1 MEEKKISNKL
11 ALVSGIINENPVF
24 VSLLGMCSTLAV
36 TTSVEGAIGMGILFT
51 LVMMGSNILISLLRH
66 IIPSSV
72 KIPCYIVI
80 IATFVTIIKMLCE
93 AFIPAL
99 YASLGVFI
107 SLIVVNCIILGRAE
121 AFASKNGPIASI
133 LDGIGTGIGYTIA
146 LIIVAALRE
155 LIGTG
160 GFAFGIYFPL
170 PKEIHIVLIP
180 SSYTISLF
188 TQPAGGF
195 LTLALVLAVI
205 AFYKAKKEEKQKKLE
220 LERINEL
227 KRKKAEELAKKK
239 EEEVYEQLKLKVNL
253 NENKEVVL

>member
-36 TTSVEGAIGMGILFT
+36 TQSIEGAIGMGILFT
-51 LVMMGSNILISLLRH
+51 LVLIGSNLLISLLRN
-66 IIPSSV
+66 IIPGSV

-80 IATFVTIIKMLCE
+80 IATFVTIIKMLTE

-99 YASLGVFI
+99 YSSLGVFI

-121 AFASKNGPIASI
+121 SFASKHGPIASI

-146 LIIVAALRE
+146 LLVVAVIRE
-155 LIGTG
+155 FFGTG

-170 PKEIHIVLIP
+170 PKEIHLVLIP
-180 SSYTISLF
+180 SEYTISLF

-205 AFYKAKKEEKQKKLE
+205 AFYKAKNDEKKKRLE
-220 LERINEL
+220 LLRIEEL
-227 KRKKAEELAKKK
+227 KRKKALELQKKK
-239 EEEVYEQLKLKVNL
+239 EEDAIKAQELKA
-253 NENKEVVL
+253 NEDISKEVVV